1 MCYTSQAEDLPGGD
15 RRVSPKVPRD
25 FAAWL
30 PSARDAEVIPEP
42 YLLFPLL
49 FPPSLSLTTLHFLI
63 IAQVSEPSPTRAPPL
78 SGPGASGRRDDAY
91 FAANVRRRQA
101 LLRTC
106 NSDATRAVAAHVLL
120 HCHDLSE
127 PYTLCPVLELLASV
141 YERQG
146 RIYEASD
153 VVEYAVAVASR
164 ELGPVREYL
173 TPPSSPHFSP
183 RVYDAHP
190 SVSFSL
196 IGPHMN
202 AHNARTCI
210 A

>member
-1 MCYTSQAEDLPGGD
+1 VT
-15 RRVSPKVPRD
+15 
-25 FAAWL
+25 
-30 PSARDAEVIPEP
+30 
-42 YLLFPLL
+42 
-49 FPPSLSLTTLHFLI
+49 
-63 IAQVSEPSPTRAPPL
+63 EPSPTRAPPL

-106 NSDATRAVAAHVLL
+106 KSDATRAVAAHFLL

-202 AHNARTCI
+202 AHIARTRV